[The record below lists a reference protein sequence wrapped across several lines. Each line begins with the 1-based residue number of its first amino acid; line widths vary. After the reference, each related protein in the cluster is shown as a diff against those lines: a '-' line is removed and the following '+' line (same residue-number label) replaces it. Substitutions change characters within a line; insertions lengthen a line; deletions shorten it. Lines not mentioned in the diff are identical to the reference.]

1 MTSLELTA
9 TPQKALPNWPLA
21 LSAGLLGVGQNGLLV
36 AIPMLVAQTSLSL
49 SVWAGLLT
57 LGSMLFLPSS
67 PWWGKQIARLGSK
80 PVVLWSLAG
89 YGASFLLLAMGCALL
104 STRAVSAPIGL
115 GILIIAR
122 VIYGLMVSA
131 MVPACQVWALN
142 RAGEG
147 KRMTA
152 LATISSGLSC
162 GRLFGPLCAAGMLVI
177 HPMAPLVLLVVAP
190 LLALAMLLPLRG
202 TEPQPAVARRNAH
215 LRIDCLPYLL
225 CALLLAAT
233 VSLMQLGLSPALAR
247 QFTGDTAAISH
258 QVAWLLSVAAIA
270 SLGAQFM
277 VLRPQLL
284 TPLALLLSAG
294 LLMSL
299 GLAMMLSTPLWLF
312 YTGCALLSFG
322 AALGT
327 PAYQLLLNDRLAD
340 GAGAGWIA
348 TSHTLG
354 YGLCALLVPLVS
366 QSQGATALIAAAFSA
381 ALLFVAMSGVI
392 WRARRRSTLSAH

>member
-1 MTSLELTA
+1 MTSPELAMT
-9 TPQKALPNWPLA
+9 QKKALANWPLA
-21 LSAGLLGVGQNGLLV
+21 ISAGLLGVGQNGLLV
-36 AIPMLVAQTSLSL
+36 AIPVLVAQTSLSL

-57 LGSMLFLPSS
+57 LGSMLFLPAS
-67 PWWGKQIARLGSK
+67 PWWGKQIARQGSK

-89 YGASFLLLAMGCALL
+89 YGTSFLLLGLGCALL
-104 STRAVSAPIGL
+104 SVQAVSAPIGL

-122 VIYGLMVSA
+122 VFYGLMVSA
-131 MVPACQVWALN
+131 MVPACQVWALH
-142 RAGEG
+142 RAGEE

-177 HPMAPLVLLVVAP
+177 HPLAPLALLVVAP
-190 LLALAMLLPLRG
+190 LLALALLLPLQRSA
-202 TEPQPAVARRNAH
+202 PQPAVTRKNAR
-215 LRIDCLPYLL
+215 LRPHCLPYLL

-247 QFTGDTAAISH
+247 QFAGQTAAISH

-270 SLGAQFM
+270 SLSAQFL
-277 VLRPQLL
+277 VLHPQLL
-284 TPLALLLSAG
+284 TPLSLLISAG
-294 LLMSL
+294 ILMAL
-299 GLAMMLSTPLWLF
+299 GLGMMLTTSLWLF
-312 YTGCALLSFG
+312 YVGCAVMSFG

-327 PAYQLLLNDRLAD
+327 PAYQLLLNDTLAD

-354 YGLCALLVPLVS
+354 YGLCALLVPVITHS
-366 QSQGATALIAAAFSA
+366 HGEAALIAAALTA
-381 ALLFVAMSGVI
+381 AMLFIALSGLI
-392 WRARRRSTLSAH
+392 WRSRSALSAH

>member
-9 TPQKALPNWPLA
+9 TPQKALSNWPLA
-21 LSAGLLGVGQNGLLV
+21 ISAGLLGIGQNGLLV

-67 PWWGKQIARLGSK
+67 PWWGKQIARVGSK

-89 YGASFLLLAMGCALL
+89 YGASFLLLGIGCTLL
-104 STRAVSAPIGL
+104 STQSISPSIGL

-131 MVPACQVWALN
+131 MVPACQVWALH

-162 GRLFGPLCAAGMLVI
+162 GRLFGP
-177 HPMAPLVLLVVAP
+177 
-190 LLALAMLLPLRG
+190 
-202 TEPQPAVARRNAH
+202 PAVARNNAR
-215 LRIDCLPYLL
+215 LRIECLPYLL

-247 QFTGDTAAISH
+247 QFVGDTAAISH

-270 SLGAQFM
+270 SLGAQFT

-299 GLAMMLSTPLWLF
+299 GLGMMLSPPLWLF

-327 PAYQLLLNDRLAD
+327 PAYQLLLNDKLAD

-366 QSQGATALIAAAFSA
+366 QSHGETALIGAAFAA
-381 ALLFVAMSGVI
+381 ALLFMAMSALI
-392 WRARRRSTLSAH
+392 WRARRRSTLSAY

>member
-142 RAGEG
+142 RAGES

-202 TEPQPAVARRNAH
+202 TEPQPAVARRNAR

-247 QFTGDTAAISH
+247 QFSGDTAAISH

-366 QSQGATALIAAAFSA
+366 QSQGATALIAAAFNA